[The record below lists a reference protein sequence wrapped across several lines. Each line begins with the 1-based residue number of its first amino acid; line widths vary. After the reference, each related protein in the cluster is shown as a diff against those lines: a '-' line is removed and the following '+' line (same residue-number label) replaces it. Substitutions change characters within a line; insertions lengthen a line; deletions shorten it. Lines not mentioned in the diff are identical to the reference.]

1 MITDK
6 DIEKMQKVFATS
18 QDHVR
23 LEEKADK
30 IVEIVNQLPTRD
42 EMERMLERTYGFSV
56 WKAEHERMKKLLKER
71 FNIEV

>member
-6 DIEKMQKVFATS
+6 DIEKMQKVFTTS

-23 LEEKADK
+23 LEEKVDK
-30 IVEIVNQLPTRD
+30 IVGIVNELPTRD

-56 WKAEHERMKKLLKER
+56 WKAEHERIKKLLRER
-71 FNIEV
+71 FNVEI